1 MTKIAIV
8 YHSGYGH
15 TAKVAEHVR
24 IGAASADGAE
34 VTLYKAD
41 DLTSPESGP
50 WDELAAADAIIF
62 GAPTYMGSASAV
74 FKQFQDASSKAWFT
88 HAWKDKIAAGFTN
101 SGSLYGDKSST
112 LQQFSTLAAQHGM
125 VWVGTGMMPG
135 YNASTKDI
143 NAVHNRASFT
153 LGLGVQ
159 SLTDLPAEQTPDRF
173 DLETAEMFGKR
184 VADATL
190 RWVRGKA

>member
-1 MTKIAIV
+1 MATIAIV

-34 VTLYKAD
+34 VTLYKTD

-50 WDELAAADAIIF
+50 WDELAVADAIIF

-74 FKQFQDASSKAWFT
+74 FKQFQDATSKPWFT
-88 HAWKDKIAAGFTN
+88 QEWKDKIAAGFTN
-101 SGSLYGDKSST
+101 SGSLSGDKSET
-112 LQQFSTLAAQHGM
+112 LQQFATLAAQHGM
-125 VWVGTGMMPG
+125 VWVGTGMVPG
-135 YNASTKDI
+135 YNASTKDYD
-143 NAVHNRASFT
+143 AVHNRLSYF

-159 SLTDLPAEQTPDRF
+159 SLTDKPAEESPDRF
-173 DLETAEMFGKR
+173 DLETAEQFGER
-184 VADATL
+184 VAETTL